1 MKQTNPKT
9 KAPAKAKPKAPAKA
23 RPKAK
28 APVEK
33 KAPGRHGKY
42 TPEVVESICTYL
54 RQGNTRKTSAICSG
68 ISEETFYVWI
78 NTKPEFSESIKKA
91 EEDAIAHHVQ
101 TIHAFSQSNWQAS
114 AWFLERRRKDDFGK
128 QDRVDITTNGKDIQ
142 AMTVQQLD
150 AEIERLKRITSETD

>member
-1 MKQTNPKT
+1 MKQKPKT
-9 KAPAKAKPKAPAKA
+9 PAKAK
-23 RPKAK
+23 PKAK

-33 KAPGRHGKY
+33 KPMGRHSKY
-42 TPEVVESICTYL
+42 TPQMVESICTYL

-68 ISEETFYVWI
+68 ICERTFYEWI
-78 NTKPEFSESIKKA
+78 EEFPQFLQSIKKA
-91 EEDAIAHHVQ
+91 EEEAVAHHVQ

-142 AMTVQQLD
+142 SMTVQQLD
-150 AEIERLKRITSETD
+150 AEIERLKNLTSETD

>member
-9 KAPAKAKPKAPAKA
+9 KAPAKA

-28 APVEK
+28 APAKAKAEPK
-33 KAPGRHGKY
+33 AKAPVGRPSKM

-54 RQGNTRKTSAICSG
+54 KQGNTRKTSAICSG
-68 ISEETFYVWI
+68 ISERRFHEWME
-78 NTKPEFSESIKKA
+78 EFPHFSQSIKKA
-91 EEDAIAHHVQ
+91 EEEAIAHHVQ

-114 AWFLERRRKDDFGK
+114 AWFLERRRKEDFGK

-142 AMTVQQLD
+142 SMTVQQLD
-150 AEIERLKRITSETD
+150 AELERLKNITSETD

>member
-28 APVEK
+28 APV
-33 KAPGRHGKY
+33 GRPSKM
-42 TPEVVESICTYL
+42 TPEKVEAICTYL
-54 RQGNTRKTSAICSG
+54 KQGNTRKTSAILAG
-68 ISEETFYVWI
+68 IGHSTLYEWMEEF
-78 NTKPEFSESIKKA
+78 PEFADTIKRA
-91 EEDAIAHHVQ
+91 EEEAIAHHVQ

-114 AWFLERRRKDDFGK
+114 AWYLERRRKEDFGK

-142 AMTVQQLD
+142 SMTVQQLD
-150 AEIERLKRITSETD
+150 AELERLKNITSETD